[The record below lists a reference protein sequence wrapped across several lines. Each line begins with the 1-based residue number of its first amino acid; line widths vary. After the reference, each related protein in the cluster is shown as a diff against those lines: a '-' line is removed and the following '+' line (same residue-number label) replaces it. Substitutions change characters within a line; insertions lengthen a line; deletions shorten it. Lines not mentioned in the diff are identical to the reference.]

1 MSRQSGMG
9 CRMVKMRLKCG
20 VDKVEWVCM
29 DNAQN
34 PFTPGAG
41 SLPPEMA
48 GRADVMQMAD
58 TLFARTLNHRA
69 EKSMLLNG
77 LRGVGKTVLLNH
89 MRHLAEQQG
98 YKTVF
103 MEAQAGRPLAVAL
116 APYLRSVLY
125 DLDLMAQAGQKLKRA
140 LQVLR
145 NFIGVIKID
154 MGDFGIGLEPL
165 PGKADSGILTVDL
178 PELLLAVAEAA
189 EEKKT
194 GVALFID
201 ELQLVAEEELEAL
214 IVAMHKLQQ
223 VQAPLV
229 LVAAGLPNVRK
240 KAGNAKTYA
249 ERLFAYPEIGRLNR
263 DDAAAALAKPFAQA
277 GFTFT
282 PEAAQAVYSQTLG
295 YPYFLQEWGYQ
306 LWHHHQEQN
315 TLITLQ
321 DVEDVTQNVLA
332 RLDENFF
339 RIRYDR
345 LTETQRLY
353 MRAMAEFP
361 PDACRSAAVAA
372 LLGKDAKKLTPTRDK
387 LIREGM
393 IYSPSY
399 GELRYSVPLFGDFM
413 RRVQPDFPHP
423 AAGES

>member
-1 MSRQSGMG
+1 M
-9 CRMVKMRLKCG
+9 
-20 VDKVEWVCM
+20 DK
-29 DNAQN
+29 AQN

-48 GRADVMQMAD
+48 GRAEVMEMAH
-58 TLFARTLNHRA
+58 TLFLRTLNRRA

-89 MRHLAEQQG
+89 MKHLAEHQG

-103 MEAQAGRPLAVAL
+103 LEAQAGRSLASAL
-116 APYLRSVLY
+116 APALRSVLY
-125 DLDLMAQAGQKLKRA
+125 ELDLMARAGQKLQRA

-145 NFIGVIKID
+145 NFIGVIKFD

-165 PGKADSGILTVDL
+165 PGKADSGVLAVDL

-189 EEKKT
+189 EEKST

-201 ELQLVAEEELEAL
+201 ELQLVGEEELEAL

-223 VQAPLV
+223 VQSPLV

-249 ERLFAYPEIGRLNR
+249 ERLFAYPEIGRLSR
-263 DDAAAALAKPFAQA
+263 EDAAAALGKPFAQA
-277 GFTFT
+277 GFTLT
-282 PEAAQAVYSQTLG
+282 SEAVQAVYEHTQG
-295 YPYFLQEWGYQ
+295 YPYFIQEWGYQ
-306 LWHHHQEQN
+306 LWNNHLAQSPNIELH
-315 TLITLQ
+315 
-321 DVEDVTQNVLA
+321 DVEAVTQNVLT

-345 LTETQRLY
+345 LTESQRLY
-353 MRAMAEFP
+353 MRAMAELP
-361 PDACRSAAVAA
+361 SDACKSAAVAA
-372 LLGKDAKKLTPTRDK
+372 LLGKAPKALTPTRNK
-387 LIREGM
+387 LIVEGM
-393 IYSPSY
+393 IYSPAY
-399 GELRYSVPLFGDFM
+399 GELRYSVPLFGEFM
-413 RRVQPDFPHP
+413 RRIQPAFSPRS
-423 AAGES
+423 AAGD

>member
-1 MSRQSGMG
+1 
-9 CRMVKMRLKCG
+9 
-20 VDKVEWVCM
+20 M
-29 DNAQN
+29 DNAKN

-48 GRADVMQMAD
+48 GRADVVEMARI
-58 TLFARTLNHRA
+58 LFARTLNHRA

-103 MEAQAGRPLAVAL
+103 MEAQAGRPLAAAL
-116 APYLRSVLY
+116 APHLRSVLY

-145 NFIGVIKID
+145 NFIGVVKID

-165 PGKADSGILTVDL
+165 PGMADSGNLSIDL
-178 PELLLAVAEAA
+178 PVLLRAVAEAA
-189 EEKKT
+189 AEKST

-201 ELQLVAEEELEAL
+201 ELQLVSDAELEAL
-214 IVAMHKLQQ
+214 IVSMHMLQQ

-240 KAGNAKTYA
+240 KAGDAKTYA
-249 ERLFAYPEIGRLNR
+249 ERLFAYPEIGTLGA

-277 GFTFT
+277 GFSLSRK
-282 PEAAQAVYSQTLG
+282 AARAVFEHTRG

-306 LWHHHQEQN
+306 LWHHHREEDA
-315 TLITLQ
+315 LIELHE
-321 DVEDVTQNVLA
+321 VEAVTGQVLS
-332 RLDENFF
+332 RLDENLF

-345 LTETQRLY
+345 LSDHQRRY

-361 PDACRSAAVAA
+361 AGECTSSGVAAV
-372 LLGKDAKKLTPTRDK
+372 LGKAPKALAPTRDK

-393 IYSPSY
+393 IFSPAF
-399 GELRYSVPLFGDFM
+399 GQLAYSVPLFGDFM
-413 RRVQPDFPHP
+413 RRVQPVFPRT
-423 AAGES
+423 AE

>member
-1 MSRQSGMG
+1 
-9 CRMVKMRLKCG
+9 
-20 VDKVEWVCM
+20 M
-29 DNAQN
+29 DNAKN

-48 GRADVMQMAD
+48 GRADVVEMARI
-58 TLFARTLNHRA
+58 LFARTLNHRA

-103 MEAQAGRPLAVAL
+103 MEAQAGRPLAIAL

-125 DLDLMAQAGQKLKRA
+125 DLDLMVQAGQKLKRA

-165 PGKADSGILTVDL
+165 PGMADSGNLAIDL
-178 PELLLAVAEAA
+178 PILLRAVAEAA

-201 ELQLVAEEELEAL
+201 ELQLVSDAEIEAL

-249 ERLFAYPEIGRLNR
+249 ERLFAYPEIGSLGT

-282 PEAAQAVYSQTLG
+282 PEAAQAVFEHTRG

-306 LWHHHQEQN
+306 LWHHHREQN
-315 TLITLQ
+315 TLITPQ

-345 LTETQRLY
+345 LTDHQRRY
-353 MRAMAEFP
+353 MRAMAELP
-361 PDACRSAAVAA
+361 AGKCTSSGVAAV
-372 LLGKDAKKLTPTRDK
+372 LGKAPKALAPTRDK

-393 IYSPSY
+393 IYSPAF
-399 GELRYSVPLFGDFM
+399 GELAYSVPLFGDFM
-413 RRVQPDFPHP
+413 RRAHPDFPHP